1 MDEALRELMAI
12 EQDSP
17 RHAFGTTVF
26 TILANVTVDRLQN
39 NRRAWEAGT
48 LNRETFYKATTTLS
62 QRATQLLAMLTLAPS
77 PKTGGDAVLIQHRRR
92 VLAGNLLAQATTS
105 LLTFIETGDQA
116 AGIRAKS
123 QADECA
129 TELKLLAPK
138 SEVPLPILIPALA
151 DTAVPEKQGSGTIK
165 VGPPGG

>member
-1 MDEALRELMAI
+1 
-12 EQDSP
+12 
-17 RHAFGTTVF
+17 
-26 TILANVTVDRLQN
+26 
-39 NRRAWEAGT
+39 
-48 LNRETFYKATTTLS
+48 
-62 QRATQLLAMLTLAPS
+62 
-77 PKTGGDAVLIQHRRR
+77 LIQHRRR

-138 SEVPLPILIPALA
+138 SEVPLPVVVPGDS
-151 DTAVPEKQGSGTIK
+151 DTAVPEKTSGGTIK